1 MPIARPSPLLP
12 LAVAACLLALA
23 GSAQAQWIWRDRNGQ
38 ITASDLPPP
47 REVADKDIVQRPS
60 NARRPLPPPAAAS
73 AASAPAAPR
82 VDPVLEQRRRAAEQE
97 QQAKLKTEQERV
109 AQARAENCRR
119 AKAQLAGLQSGQR
132 IARLNEKGE
141 REILDDKGRAEESR
155 RAEGIIASDCE

>member
-1 MPIARPSPLLP
+1 MPPVRPSLLRPLVL
-12 LAVAACLLALA
+12 AACLLAFV
-23 GSAQAQWIWRDRNGQ
+23 GTVQAQWIWRDRNGQ

-47 REVADKDIVQRPS
+47 REVADKDIIQRPS
-60 NARRPLPPPAAAS
+60 SARRLPPPPAAAS
-73 AASAPAAPR
+73 AASAPTAAK

-97 QQAKLKTEQERV
+97 QQSRLKVEQERV

-141 REILDDKGRAEESR
+141 REFLDDKGRAEESR
-155 RAEGIIASDCE
+155 RAEGIIASDCD